1 MRVTFFSSKP
11 YDEQYVGNLAK
22 THDIECHF
30 YDTRLTPQTAFLAK
44 DSDVICA
51 FVNDKLDAG
60 VFATLA
66 GFGVKH
72 VALRCAGFNNV
83 DIAAAKAQHIRVSRV
98 PAYSPE
104 AVAEHALALILTL
117 NRKLHKA
124 YNRVKEDNFNLNGLL
139 GFNLTGKTIGVIG
152 TGEIGGAFCRLLQG
166 FNCRI
171 LASDPIQSEVLT
183 AQGVEYTSLENLL
196 ESSHIVSLHCPLNKQ
211 THHIINTTTL
221 NQMQN
226 AAMLINT
233 SRGGLIDTQAV
244 IGSLKSGKLGY
255 LGLDVYEMESELF
268 FDDHSDKIIQDDVFQ
283 RLLTFPNVLITGHQ
297 GFFTHDA
304 LTQIAQTTVNNMLF
318 QGNVNENPN
327 FLC

>member
-11 YDEQYVGNLAK
+11 YDEKYVGNLAK
-22 THDIECHF
+22 EQDFDCTF
-30 YDTRLTPQTAFLAK
+30 YDARLTRQTAFLAK
-44 DSDVICA
+44 SSDAVCV
-51 FVNDKLDAG
+51 FVNDKLDAQ
-60 VFATLA
+60 VFAMLA
-66 GFGVKH
+66 DFGVKQ

-83 DIAAAKAQHIRVSRV
+83 DIAAAKAQRIHVSRV
-98 PAYSPE
+98 PAYSPA

-152 TGEIGGAFCRLLQG
+152 TGEIGSAFCKLLQG
-166 FNCRI
+166 FNCHV
-171 LASDPIQSEVLT
+171 LANDPLPSEALVE
-183 AQGVEYTSLENLL
+183 QGIEYTTLDTLL
-196 ESSHIVSLHCPLNKQ
+196 ESSHIISLHCPLNQQ
-211 THHIINTTTL
+211 THHIINNDTL
-221 NQMQN
+221 NQMQSGT
-226 AAMLINT
+226 MLINT

-244 IGSLKSGKLGY
+244 ISSLKSGALGY

-297 GFFTHDA
+297 GFFTHEA
-304 LTQIAQTTVNNMLF
+304 LTQIAHTTVNNMLF
-318 QGNVNENPN
+318 KGDVSANPN

>member
-22 THDIECHF
+22 EQDFDCAF

-44 DSDVICA
+44 SSDIVCV
-51 FVNDKLDAG
+51 FVNDILDAN
-60 VFATLA
+60 VFAMLA
-66 GFGVKH
+66 DYGIKQ

-83 DIAAAKAQHIRVSRV
+83 DIDAAKEQLIRVSRV
-98 PAYSPE
+98 PAYSPA
-104 AVAEHALALILTL
+104 AVAEHALALMLTL

-124 YNRVKEDNFNLNGLL
+124 YNRVKEDNFNLHGLL
-139 GFNLTGKTIGVIG
+139 GFNITGKTVGVIG
-152 TGEIGGAFCRLLQG
+152 TGEIGSAFCQLLQG

-171 LASDPIQSEVLT
+171 LACDPYPSKTLQQ
-183 AQGVEYTSLENLL
+183 QGVEYTSLDNLL
-196 ESSHIVSLHCPLNKQ
+196 EAANIISLHCPLNQ
-211 THHIINTTTL
+211 ETQHIINEKTL
-221 NQMQN
+221 SKMQN
-226 AAMLINT
+226 GTMLINT

-244 IGSLKSGKLGY
+244 ITSLKSGKLGY

-268 FDDHSDKIIQDDVFQ
+268 FEDHSDKIIQDDVFQ

-318 QGNVNENPN
+318 EGDVSANPN